1 LADAGWRVDGESP
14 AAGVDPELQ
23 ALPADDA
30 LPGGGVL
37 GALLALWS
45 EVTG

>member
-1 LADAGWRVDGESP
+1 LADAGWRVDGEV
-14 AAGVDPELQ
+14 AVAGVDRDLE
-23 ALPADDA
+23 LPADDT

-37 GALLALWS
+37 GALLARWN